1 MSLVGV
7 LLALASIITANIIE
21 GGNPLALIDVPAF
34 FIVLGS
40 TFGACVVQFPL
51 KTLIGSMKQMKWMI
65 APPKPDYAAQVET
78 LENMT
83 SIARQQG
90 LLALEN
96 QIPGITDQLTQSG
109 LQMIVD
115 GVDKEQLVDL
125 LEKQISTEEFELEQ
139 NAKVFEAFGGYAP
152 CMGIVGAVLGLI
164 HAMGLLD
171 QPELL
176 GPSIGVAFTATIYGV
191 VSANTIFLPM
201 GNRCKRC
208 NHELLK
214 FKEMTMEGLISIA
227 SGENTMQLKRRL
239 EPYLPPEMLG
249 EKK

>member
-1 MSLVGV
+1 MSLLGV
-7 LLALASIITANIIE
+7 LIALTSIITANIIE
-21 GGNPLALIDVPAF
+21 GGNPLALIDIPAF

-40 TFGACVVQFPL
+40 TFGAVVVQFPI
-51 KTLIGSMKQMKWMI
+51 KTLVGAAKELKWMI
-65 APPKPDYAAQVET
+65 APPKPDFSGQVEV
-78 LENMT
+78 LESMAST
-83 SIARQQG
+83 ARQQG

-96 QIPGITDQLTQSG
+96 QIPNISDPLTAQGI
-109 LQMIVD
+109 QMIVD

-125 LEKQISTEEFELEQ
+125 LEKQIENEEFELEQ
-139 NAKVFEAFGGYAP
+139 RAKVFEAYGGYAP

-201 GNRCKRC
+201 GNRAKRC
-208 NHELLK
+208 NRDLLK
-214 FKEMTMEGLISIA
+214 FQEMTLEGLISIA

-239 EPYLPPEMLG
+239 EPYLGDDAG
-249 EKK
+249 EKGK

>member
-1 MSLVGV
+1 M
-7 LLALASIITANIIE
+7 AST
-21 GGNPLALIDVPAF
+21 
-34 FIVLGS
+34 
-40 TFGACVVQFPL
+40 
-51 KTLIGSMKQMKWMI
+51 
-65 APPKPDYAAQVET
+65 
-78 LENMT
+78 
-83 SIARQQG
+83 ARQQG

-96 QIPGITDQLTQSG
+96 QIPSVSDPLTQAG

-125 LEKQISTEEFELEQ
+125 LEKQISSEEYQLEQ
-139 NAKVFEAFGGYAP
+139 NAKVFEAYGGYAP

-201 GNRCKRC
+201 GNRCKTC
-208 NHELLK
+208 NHEIMK
-214 FKEMTMEGLISIA
+214 FKEMTLEGLISIA
-227 SGENTMQLKRRL
+227 SGENSMQLKRRL
-239 EPYLPPEMLG
+239 EPYLPEDLTG

>member
-115 GVDKEQLVDL
+115 GV
-125 LEKQISTEEFELEQ
+125 ISTEEFELEQ